1 MIKKKIDEL
10 STQQFHFK
18 IKEKRNIKKEIL
30 KKKKKEKNFICF
42 LIKK

>member
-30 KKKKKEKNFICF
+30 KKKKKTLYAF
-42 LIKK
+42 

>member
-18 IKEKRNIKKEIL
+18 IKKKHNIKKEIL
-30 KKKKKEKNFICF
+30 KKKKKKKNTLYAF
-42 LIKK
+42 